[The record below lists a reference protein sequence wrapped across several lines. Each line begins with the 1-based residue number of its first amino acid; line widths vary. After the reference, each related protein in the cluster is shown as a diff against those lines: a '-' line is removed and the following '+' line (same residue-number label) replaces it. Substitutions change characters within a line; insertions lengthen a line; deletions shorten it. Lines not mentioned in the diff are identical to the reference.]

1 MKDAAHSAQPAKID
15 KIEQELEASQHEHE
29 PLLPQ
34 SNRIV
39 VYGTGG
45 NGALE
50 LVGHLQGILEHNDI
64 EGRIDWTR
72 DVALIETA
80 FFHNRSPDEAPDDS
94 EPTDPSMQHSSLD
107 APQTARGSLSQH
119 VDDHSQL
126 STSTADL
133 AAPEANQS
141 ETDPFSHTRP
151 RGVLIFEDMRQY
163 YNGMGMTVSG
173 HTDVIVDLCQQN
185 EVPYALVSRNDSGD
199 DETKQAITALFALDQ
214 APTVHEQLEPR
225 PIKRDAA
232 SMVVEKSLREHAIRE
247 RVLADFD
254 GEAPDAIFPLSG
266 SIIQRKDGRYESVGS
281 SDLSEHGLVTIGRAR
296 VIAGAEIAKLF
307 PESAIVANSYN
318 RFNPDEPTMA
328 SVVQDELRRRGIP
341 EEQIILEEE
350 SFSTITQYV
359 EMVKLAVEKKWT
371 KLTILINEYYTPR
384 ATALFEHLDTIVQ
397 DDEFQRTLQ
406 EFKDMGAEV
415 AFIESDEILG
425 MMSERFTRHLDAV
438 KQTPAYQETVAKEAQ
453 GLKDLLAGKYK
464 FSPIPEKPR
473 H

>member
-1 MKDAAHSAQPAKID
+1 MTSNQTEQLPSPEVKAVDTIEPAI
-15 KIEQELEASQHEHE
+15 
-29 PLLPQ
+29 
-34 SNRIV
+34 
-39 VYGTGG
+39 
-45 NGALE
+45 GALTTE
-50 LVGHLQGILEHNDI
+50 RALKEH
-64 EGRIDWTR
+64 T
-72 DVALIETA
+72 
-80 FFHNRSPDEAPDDS
+80 
-94 EPTDPSMQHSSLD
+94 
-107 APQTARGSLSQH
+107 
-119 VDDHSQL
+119 
-126 STSTADL
+126 
-133 AAPEANQS
+133 
-141 ETDPFSHTRP
+141 
-151 RGVLIFEDMRQY
+151 
-163 YNGMGMTVSG
+163 
-173 HTDVIVDLCQQN
+173 
-185 EVPYALVSRNDSGD
+185 
-199 DETKQAITALFALDQ
+199 
-214 APTVHEQLEPR
+214 
-225 PIKRDAA
+225 
-232 SMVVEKSLREHAIRE
+232 IRE

-328 SVVQDELRRRGIP
+328 LVVQGELRRRGVP

>member
-1 MKDAAHSAQPAKID
+1 MTSNQTEQPPSPEVKAVD
-15 KIEQELEASQHEHE
+15 TIEPA
-29 PLLPQ
+29 
-34 SNRIV
+34 I
-39 VYGTGG
+39 
-45 NGALE
+45 GALTTE
-50 LVGHLQGILEHNDI
+50 RALKEH
-64 EGRIDWTR
+64 T
-72 DVALIETA
+72 
-80 FFHNRSPDEAPDDS
+80 
-94 EPTDPSMQHSSLD
+94 
-107 APQTARGSLSQH
+107 
-119 VDDHSQL
+119 
-126 STSTADL
+126 
-133 AAPEANQS
+133 
-141 ETDPFSHTRP
+141 
-151 RGVLIFEDMRQY
+151 
-163 YNGMGMTVSG
+163 
-173 HTDVIVDLCQQN
+173 
-185 EVPYALVSRNDSGD
+185 
-199 DETKQAITALFALDQ
+199 
-214 APTVHEQLEPR
+214 
-225 PIKRDAA
+225 
-232 SMVVEKSLREHAIRE
+232 IRE

-318 RFNPDEPTMA
+318 GFNPDEPTMA
-328 SVVQDELRRRGIP
+328 SVVQDELRRRGVP

-453 GLKDLLAGKYK
+453 GV
-464 FSPIPEKPR
+464 
-473 H
+473 